1 MGNGNEL
8 MQLSANCY
16 NALAKDAAAAASP
29 CKSIR
34 GLRTVLGVFLDGYF
48 RRQHKK
54 ATTSKQRVGG

>member
-1 MGNGNEL
+1 